1 LKGGRGNTSKHA
13 TGRLVQQRP
22 LTPYTPYTPYKIGKE
37 AFSRF

>member
-22 LTPYTPYTPYKIGKE
+22 LTPYTPYKIGKE